1 MIPTQEEGSKATG
14 LILVVDDEPPLLKMM
29 SVYLKRLGHSVVTA
43 DTTEQALAAAESAQ
57 PQFAAAV
64 LDASMEGLSMQD
76 LALRLLK
83 GNSAIRVIATSGYPV
98 DMAAMEAAAPGR
110 VMFLPKPFTPEMLAS
125 AVRRM
130 LAGQEKEAL

>member
-130 LAGQEKEAL
+130 LADQEEAL

>member
-76 LALRLLK
+76 LAMRLLK

-110 VMFLPKPFTPEMLAS
+110 VMFLPKPFSPEMLAS

-130 LAGQEKEAL
+130 LADQEEAL